1 MKPRVFF
8 YVQHLLGIGH
18 VIRALRIARAIDAG
32 GFFVELVVGGGP
44 VGFDTSGLSV
54 VQLTPLRASSQG
66 FNVLVTMEGQAADES
81 LKAARCEEL
90 LAAFRRS
97 TPDILLIEAFP
108 FGRRQMRFELLPLLE
123 AAHAMR
129 PRPVIVSSIRDI
141 LQEGQKPGRNEET
154 VGTLQR
160 YFDRVIVHGDGAIV
174 PLGETF
180 PLADR
185 ISHMT
190 SYSGMVGPEAT
201 GGTAVSEPFDVI
213 VSAGG
218 GAVGRQLLEAA
229 VEAKPRTVL
238 GAARW
243 LAITGPNALAED
255 VERLSRLAAGADVTM
270 RRFVDDLAQRLG
282 ACTLSVSQAG
292 YNTVA
297 DILRAGCRSVLVPF
311 AAGGETEQTR
321 RAELLAASGL
331 AVIATEADLTA
342 ASLGGAIDRAM
353 GLAAPRTRPILDGAA
368 RTADILADLL
378 RQRSG
383 GAAR

>member
-18 VIRALRIARAIDAG
+18 VIRALRIARAINAG
-32 GFFVELVVGGGP
+32 GFSVELVLGGGP
-44 VGFDTSGLSV
+44 VDFDTSGLSV
-54 VQLTPLRASSQG
+54 VQLAPLRAGSQG
-66 FNVLVTMEGQAADES
+66 FNALVTMDGRTADES
-81 LKAARCEEL
+81 LKTARCQEL
-90 LAAFRRS
+90 LAAFQRS
-97 TPDILLIEAFP
+97 APEILLIEAFP
-108 FGRRQMRFELLPLLE
+108 FGRRQMRFELIPLLE

-129 PRPVIVSSIRDI
+129 PRPVIVSSVRDI

-154 VGTLQR
+154 VETLQR

-180 PLADR
+180 PLAGR
-185 ISHMT
+185 ISSMT
-190 SYSGMVGPEAT
+190 LYSGMVGPETT
-201 GGTAVSEPFDVI
+201 GETPVSEPFDVI
-213 VSAGG
+213 ISAGG

-238 GAARW
+238 AAARW
-243 LAITGPNALAED
+243 LAITGPNALADD
-255 VERLSRLAAGADVTM
+255 VERLGRLAAGNDVTV

-321 RAELLAASGL
+321 RAELLAAGGL
-331 AVIATEADLTA
+331 AVVATEADLTT
-342 ASLGGAIDRAM
+342 ASLGIAIDRAM
-353 GLAAPRTRPILDGAA
+353 SLAPPSTRPVLDGAA
-368 RTADILADLL
+368 RTAEILADLL
-378 RQRSG
+378 RERSG
-383 GAAR
+383 PSAS